1 MSVEF
6 KKNGSKPLCFC
17 FYYQATY
24 SALFIQCAANIIRIA
39 GEERVWREWVEC
51 NGKMYEDLIKRKSLH
66 GLEEREGAELFLKPG
81 TSL

>member
-6 KKNGSKPLCFC
+6 KKKPLCFC

-81 TSL
+81 TCM